1 MRGSPPRKGRDPVDP
16 PAPPLVKQWRK
27 LDRQSPCWMLAFAV
41 PSARALAAAARH
53 GPIVLQHR
61 QSDPL
66 GTARARLLR
75 LLSARLAALG
85 SSALWGR
92 GRWSTQRSPQGLER
106 ATSQGV
112 RLN

>member
-1 MRGSPPRKGRDPVDP
+1 MNRKANGMRGSPQRKGRDPVDP

-53 GPIVLQHR
+53 GPIVVQHG
-61 QSDPL
+61 QSAPF
-66 GTARARLLR
+66 GSARARLLR

-85 SSALWGR
+85 SSALPFR
-92 GRWSTQRSPQGLER
+92 Q
-106 ATSQGV
+106 SQGHWV
-112 RLN
+112 PCHRLGCSS